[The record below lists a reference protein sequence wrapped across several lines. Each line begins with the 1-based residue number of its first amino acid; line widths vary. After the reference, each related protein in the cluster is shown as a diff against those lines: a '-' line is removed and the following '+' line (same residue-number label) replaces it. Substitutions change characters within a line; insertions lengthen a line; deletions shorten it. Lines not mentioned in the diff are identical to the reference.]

1 MGRQVLF
8 FAACMLLAGP
18 AGARCDDHLVAPAT
32 VGQRLSGAAE
42 RRQHD
47 VLVVESALS
56 TPRAAS
62 AAAAIG
68 VHVESVRAAVPS
80 LSDGE
85 LRDLA
90 ARAEALSGDPVAGYH
105 EAWVN
110 DFLIIFLVVAIV
122 ILVISAVD

>member
-1 MGRQVLF
+1 MGRRFLF
-8 FAACMLLAGP
+8 LAAFILLAGP
-18 AGARCDDHLVAPAT
+18 VGAPGADHLVAPAT
-32 VGQRLSGAAE
+32 VGERLSGAAGQRE
-42 RRQHD
+42 RD
-47 VLVVESALS
+47 VIVVDRALS

-80 LSDGE
+80 LSDAE

-90 ARAEALSGDPVAGYH
+90 ARAQALSGDPVAGYQ

-110 DFLIIFLVVAIV
+110 DFLIVFLVVAIV
-122 ILVISAVD
+122 VLVISAVD

>member
-1 MGRQVLF
+1 MGRVVTIT
-8 FAACMLLAGP
+8 AVCALLAGP
-18 AGARCDDHLVAPAT
+18 VGALCDDHLVAPAT
-32 VGQRLSGAAE
+32 VGERLSGAAE
-42 RRQHD
+42 RRERD
-47 VLVVESALS
+47 VLVVERALS

-80 LSDGE
+80 LSDAE

-90 ARAEALSGDPVAGYH
+90 ARAETLSGDPAAGYR

-110 DFLIIFLVVAIV
+110 DFLIVFLVVAIV
-122 ILVISAVD
+122 VLVISAVD